1 MMRSRKPGWTSPPGS
16 RAGRHPTRLI
26 VFALLVPLLAGLFAA
41 PAAPTVRADDLAN
54 AQSQKKAL
62 EQKIADQKA
71 AIARLNALQAGLR
84 SQIAST
90 TIQLNGINANLV
102 TTKAKVAA
110 MKTQIA
116 QVQAAY
122 NDLVAQVAQLDQSIK
137 LVSQQEQEKQQ
148 ELATRKVLLAQRIR
162 SAYET
167 DQTSLLETFLSGASF
182 TDILN
187 EVGWYLDVGQQDKQ
201 LAQQIES
208 DAQTLAAIHATVVET
223 RAATD
228 DLRVQTAAQ
237 KVQLDAQLVALA
249 QAQAQLAA
257 LQKATALALAA
268 QRTAYAQVQRNKAA
282 ASRAIAA
289 AAAAQRRLQAR
300 INSLIASQYAR
311 GNIPSSFNGT
321 LQWPMGGQIT
331 QDFGCTGVIFEPP
344 VGSCP
349 HFHQGIDIVAPFGT
363 AIRASGDGQVVYCG
377 WNYADG
383 ADPAWIVII
392 AHSSA
397 LQTWYAHMQPGCP
410 VPAGSQVRAGQVI
423 GHEGSTG
430 HSTGAHLHWAV
441 MYNNTFVNP
450 RLFV

>member
-1 MMRSRKPGWTSPPGS
+1 MRSRQPGWTSPPGS
-16 RAGRHPTRLI
+16 RTRRRPTRLI
-26 VFALLVPLLAGLFAA
+26 VFALLVPLLTGLFAA
-41 PAAPTVRADDLAN
+41 PGAPTVRADDLAN
-54 AQSQKKAL
+54 AQAQKKAL

-71 AIARLNALQAGLR
+71 AIARLDALQAGLR
-84 SQIAST
+84 TQIAST
-90 TIQLNGINANLV
+90 TIELNGINANL
-102 TTKAKVAA
+102 TQMTAKVAS
-110 MKTQIA
+110 MKAQIT

-137 LVSQQEQEKQQ
+137 LVSQQEQDKQQ
-148 ELATRKVLLAQRIR
+148 ELATRKVLLASRIR
-162 SAYET
+162 SAYDT

-201 LAQQIES
+201 LAQQIEN
-208 DAQTLAAIHATVVET
+208 DAQTLAAIHQTVVET

-237 KVQLDAQLVALA
+237 KVELDAQLVALKGA
-249 QAQAQLAA
+249 QAELAA

-268 QRTAYAQVQRNKAA
+268 QQTAYAQVRRNKAA
-282 ASRAIAA
+282 AARAVAA
-289 AAAAQRRLQAR
+289 AAAAQRRLQSK
-300 INSLIASQYAR
+300 INSLIAQQFAH

-331 QDFGCTGVIFEPP
+331 QDFGCTGVIYEPP
-344 VGSCP
+344 LGSCA
-349 HFHQGIDIVAPFGT
+349 HFHQGIDIVAPYGT
-363 AIRASGDGQVVYCG
+363 PVTASGKGQVVYCG

-383 ADPAWIVII
+383 ADPAWIVIV

-397 LQTWYAHMQPGCP
+397 LQTWYAHMVPGCP
-410 VPAGSQVRAGQVI
+410 AATGSTVQAGQVI
-423 GHEGSTG
+423 GHEGNTG

-441 MYNNTFVNP
+441 MFSGTFVNP